1 MSSTNKPIIV
11 IVDGVIGAGKSTL
24 LKKIVPIAG
33 AHAKVFLC
41 REPVDE
47 WESSGFLEKMYA
59 ANAAIAAEQAE
70 EARRKIADSET
81 ESCCGSD
88 DDASSSGSG
97 ASPDST
103 SSRSITPLI
112 ASKSA
117 ASPYVPSDGM
127 PGSFQ
132 IYAFSTRIA
141 TMMPI
146 YREASSYAQEHPFEK
161 VIVIAERSVFTDR
174 AVFKHMLVEAG
185 FINTLMADIYEK
197 CWEAWRVACEAPNP
211 DLCVFVDTTVDA
223 GIERIKRR
231 NRHGEESIDR
241 AYATALWKRHQELF
255 VDETT
260 FEGAPVVRVDGA
272 EPFHDNHDVA
282 LKITRRILTAAG
294 VL

>member
-1 MSSTNKPIIV
+1 MSTTNKPIIV

-24 LKKIVPIAG
+24 LKKIVPIASE
-33 AHAKVFLC
+33 HAKVFLC

-59 ANAAIAAEQAE
+59 ANANIAAERAE
-70 EARRKIADSET
+70 EARRKIADSEN
-81 ESCCGSD
+81 ESCSGSD
-88 DDASSSGSG
+88 DDASSSG
-97 ASPDST
+97 ASPDSA
-103 SSRSITPLI
+103 SSRSITPI
-112 ASKSA
+112 SSKNDA
-117 ASPYVPSDGM
+117 APYVPSDGM

-146 YREASSYAQEHPFEK
+146 YREASAYAQDHPFEK
-161 VIVIAERSVFTDR
+161 VVVIAERSVFTDR

-185 FINTLMADIYEK
+185 FINRVMADIYDK
-197 CWEAWRVACEAPNP
+197 CWEAWRTACEAPSP
-211 DLCVFVDTTVDA
+211 DLCIFVDTTVDA

-231 NRHGEESIDR
+231 NRSGEESIDR

-272 EPFHDNHDVA
+272 EPFHDNHSVA
-282 LKITRRILTAAG
+282 LKITHQILAAAG